1 VSSPSLAA
9 IQGRSLRLEMLQVAR
24 LAPKVLGDSAELVR
38 AFFARQFTAEGGAG
52 DRTGKPDL
60 YYTIFALAGRQA
72 MQMEGG
78 EMWKEKI
85 ENWLRAFG
93 DGDGLDFVH
102 LGALARCWAAIGLET
117 MPASLA
123 EKLLA
128 RIETHRSR
136 NGGYDAD
143 VGAEF
148 GNAYGCFVALGAYQ
162 DLGAKL
168 PEPLRMVQCL
178 KFLETPDGA
187 WGNVRGMRQGT
198 VPATAAAITL
208 LHQLGMPISSAAGDW
223 LFAQIHSDGGWLAV
237 PGAPI
242 PDLLSTATALH
253 ALSCLDRPLP
263 GALRE
268 KCLDFV
274 DTLWSAEGGFH
285 GHWADDALDAEYTF
299 YGLLALGHLT
309 V

>member
-1 VSSPSLAA
+1 M
-9 IQGRSLRLEMLQVAR
+9 SLRLEMLQVAR
-24 LAPKVLGDSAELVR
+24 LAPKTLGESAGLVR
-38 AFFARQFTAEGGAG
+38 NFLLRQLTPEGGGCDRAG
-52 DRTGKPDL
+52 RPDL
-60 YYTIFALAGRQA
+60 YYTIFVLAGLEALQSELPVARVEPFVRGFA
-72 MQMEGG
+72 GG
-78 EMWKEKI
+78 K
-85 ENWLRAFG
+85 R
-93 DGDGLDFVH
+93 LDFVH
-102 LGALARCWAAIGLET
+102 LGALARCQAAIGLEK
-117 MPASLA
+117 MPQGSAQA
-123 EKLLA
+123 LLKDLESY
-128 RIETHRSR
+128 RTKD
-136 NGGYDAD
+136 GGYDVNPGSAN
-143 VGAEF
+143 

-162 DLGAKL
+162 DLRGEL

-198 VPATAAAITL
+198 VPATAAAIAL
-208 LHQLGMPISSAAGDW
+208 LHQLGMPVNESAGAW
-223 LFAQIHSDGGWLAV
+223 LLAQMHDQGGWLAV

-253 ALSCLDRPLP
+253 ALACLDYPMP
-263 GALRE
+263 GSLRD